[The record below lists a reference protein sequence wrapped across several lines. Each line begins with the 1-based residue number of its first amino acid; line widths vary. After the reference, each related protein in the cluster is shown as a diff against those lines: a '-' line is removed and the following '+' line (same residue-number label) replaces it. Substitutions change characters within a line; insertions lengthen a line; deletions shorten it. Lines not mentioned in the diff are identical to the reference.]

1 MFMKQCLAREPLR
14 NAQQRGAA
22 LGWERKHEGE
32 TAERALR
39 GKTAMQMSARGRG
52 FPGALWR
59 SSGEDPRTPH
69 FSRNTRAVSSVPL
82 LPVPS
87 PPRCGAER
95 ALGAGRH
102 RCRSQSAPLAGQRR
116 ARGKQLNPSFDW
128 AHR

>member
-14 NAQQRGAA
+14 NAHQRGAA

-52 FPGALWR
+52 FPGALRR
-59 SSGEDPRTPH
+59 SSGEDSRTPN
-69 FSRNTRAVSSVPL
+69 FSRNTRAVSSLSL

-87 PPRCGAER
+87 PPLCGGSG
-95 ALGAGRH
+95 LGVPQPIG
-102 RCRSQSAPLAGQRR
+102 
-116 ARGKQLNPSFDW
+116 ARGPGREGHEESN
-128 AHR
+128 